1 MNDSFGSK
9 FQFDVYRLDVFNS
22 VFDQL
27 ISDSKQLGSILNR
40 IKTEYDDYLF
50 YLLRNQQLT
59 KQNSNNSF
67 TDLSDIRIEY
77 SNQYTRINA
86 LDNEI
91 NSLNEKIKNF
101 YFSNSDLNSKI
112 KIQVEFKQ
120 KANANLTEPSKFKKK
135 LISIFKMKKFI

>member
-91 NSLNEKIKNF
+91 NSLNEKIKN
-101 YFSNSDLNSKI
+101 LVRK
-112 KIQVEFKQ
+112 
-120 KANANLTEPSKFKKK
+120 TKKK
-135 LISIFKMKKFI
+135 EQSFYYFIEFF

>member
-1 MNDSFGSK
+1 MSDNFASK

-27 ISDSKQLGSILNR
+27 ISDSKQLGPILNR

-50 YLLRNQQLT
+50 YLLRNQQLS
-59 KQNSNNSF
+59 KQNTNTSF
-67 TDLSDIRIEY
+67 TDFSDIRIEY
-77 SNQYTRINA
+77 SNQYTRINF

-120 KANANLTEPSKFKKK
+120 KATANLTELSNLKKQ
-135 LISIFKMKKFI
+135 LLSIFKMKKFI

>member
-27 ISDSKQLGSILNR
+27 ISDSKQLGPILNK

-77 SNQYTRINA
+77 SNQYTRINV

-120 KANANLTEPSKFKKK
+120 KANANLTELSNLKKK
-135 LISIFKMKKFI
+135 IIIDF

>member
-27 ISDSKQLGSILNR
+27 ISDSKQLGTILNR

-59 KQNSNNSF
+59 KQKCNNSI

-77 SNQYTRINA
+77 SNQYTRINV

-91 NSLNEKIKNF
+91 NSLNENIKNF

-112 KIQVEFKQ
+112 KIQVEFIQ
-120 KANANLTEPSKFKKK
+120 KANANLTELSNFKKK
-135 LISIFKMKKFI
+135 LLSIFKIK

>member
-27 ISDSKQLGSILNR
+27 ISDSKQLGTILNR

-59 KQNSNNSF
+59 KQKSNNSI

-77 SNQYTRINA
+77 SNQYTRINV

-91 NSLNEKIKNF
+91 NSLNENIKNF

-112 KIQVEFKQ
+112 KIQVEFIQ
-120 KANANLTEPSKFKKK
+120 KANANLTELSNFKKK
-135 LISIFKMKKFI
+135 LLSIFKIK